1 MRELQMPQISVK
13 RLIENKL
20 TQQVKL
26 WQDSKKITEMEKEV
40 WVDL

>member
-1 MRELQMPQISVK
+1 MPQISVK